1 MTKRKSGPPRGL
13 TRRQFVKGAAA
24 VAGAIALPG
33 YGGEAGGRD
42 TGSSPSVA
50 SSSLPR
56 PEHSGID
63 HVVVVMMENR
73 SFDHF
78 LGWVPGA
85 DGIQS
90 GVTLLDVDGNRQT
103 SYDLAG
109 NYQNCHLAD
118 PDHTYA
124 GGRTEINDGT

>member
-1 MTKRKSGPPRGL
+1 MTKRKIGPPRGL

-33 YGGEAGGRD
+33 YAGGAGGTD

-50 SSSLPR
+50 SSSLPQ
-56 PEHSGID
+56 PEDSGID

-85 DGIQS
+85 DGVQAGIQQKDAN
-90 GVTLLDVDGNRQT
+90 GVEHE
-103 SYDLAG
+103 SFDLAP
-109 NYQNCHLAD
+109 NFQNCDLAD
-118 PDHTYA
+118 PDH
-124 GGRTEINDGT
+124 